1 MKEQATKQQLIRRLH
16 TLRGIVGMSQDDYN
30 TLLDSYGVASS
41 KEMDREQL
49 EKLCRFLAGMCG
61 KGPVQTDRLRK
72 NLLAAVCQFCTD
84 VVGQWELM
92 TDTQRMDYAKGVA
105 CRAAGVGQNNF
116 NRIGNDRL
124 RSLTYAFRK
133 RAKDMDEAVREAY
146 KALAI

>member
-1 MKEQATKQQLIRRLH
+1 MKNKATKQQLIRRLH

-92 TDTQRMDYAKGVA
+92 TDTQRIAYAKGVI
-105 CRAAGVGQNNF
+105 CRAAKVENGSF
-116 NRIGNDRL
+116 NRIGRVRL
-124 RSLTYAFRK
+124 RSLTAMFNKMR
-133 RAKDMDEAVREAY
+133 RDMDGVVRETY
-146 KALAI
+146 KALGI